1 MHQEVVGYRK
11 RSLSIIATA
20 LCAALY
26 AVGSFTTAYIPS
38 PWGFGQ
44 FRPAVVIPSFFAV
57 VFGPLPAGVG
67 AALGTLIA
75 DSVKHGYIYP
85 GSLIAAVPGNLLG
98 FYLFGWMLRKR
109 FTWGRFI
116 ITSHVTLTLANLVV
130 AFLYVTFYKLLYL
143 GQLMELSTSALM
155 LLIIGLTLWWFVT
168 MLPFVLLV
176 TPPLIRATSTAFP
189 SLVPKD
195 VRLQSLQEELPER
208 NFAASMMVP
217 GIFMLLMGLAA
228 SYTGLGVFIKGYFG
242 EATQH
247 MITLMSY
254 ISGGALSITGILI
267 LVKRK
272 L

>member
-1 MHQEVVGYRK
+1 MQPEVVGYRK

-26 AVGSFTTAYIPS
+26 AVGSYTTAYIPS

-57 VFGPLPAGVG
+57 IFGPLPAGLG

-85 GSLIAAVPGNLLG
+85 GSLIAAVPGNFLG
-98 FYLFGWMLRKR
+98 FYLFGRLLRDR

-130 AFLYVTFYKLLYL
+130 AFLYVTFYKILYL
-143 GQLMELSTSALM
+143 EQLLNLSTAALT
-155 LLIIGLTLWWFVT
+155 LLIVGLTLWWFVT

-176 TPPLIRATSTAFP
+176 TPPLIRAASTAFP
-189 SLVPKD
+189 SLVPEE
-195 VRLQSLQEELPER
+195 VRLHSLHEELPESR
-208 NFAASMMVP
+208 FVASMIAP
-217 GIFMLLMGLAA
+217 GVFMILLGLAV
-228 SYTGLGVFIKGYFG
+228 SYTSLGVFIKGYFG
-242 EATQH
+242 EVTQH
-247 MITLMSY
+247 LIMLMSY
-254 ISGGALSITGILI
+254 ISGGALSITGVLI
-267 LVKRK
+267 LGKRK